1 MYEQVQAGEGITSM
15 THEEASEAYHSHLE
29 TWECA
34 RKNVHKLDWTPSEAG
49 GEAGGEAGSQ
59 ATTEPESQA

>member
-1 MYEQVQAGEGITSM
+1 M

-49 GEAGGEAGSQ
+49 SEPGGQ
-59 ATTEPESQA
+59 ATTEPGSEA